1 VAGEGSMLH
10 AIITMKNNRRER
22 KSKLERL
29 KNTSNHRESFIDHK
43 KASPELLRKIRTRLQ
58 LENKTRNQKAIIK
71 TSILLFLMCI
81 LVYIFNKNW
90 QSILNYISL

>member
-29 KNTSNHRESFIDHK
+29 KNTSNYREAFIDHK
-43 KASPELLRKIRTRLQ
+43 KASPELLSKIRTRLQ

-71 TSILLFLMCI
+71 TSIFLFLMCI
-81 LVYIFNKNW
+81 LVYIYNENW
-90 QSILNYISL
+90 QSILNYIS

>member
-1 VAGEGSMLH
+1 MAGEGSMLH

-29 KNTSNHRESFIDHK
+29 KNTSNYREAFIDHK
-43 KASPELLRKIRTRLQ
+43 KASPELLSKIRTRLQ

-71 TSILLFLMCI
+71 TSIFLFLMCI
-81 LVYIFNKNW
+81 LVYIYNENW
-90 QSILNYISL
+90 QSILNYIS